1 MTLRFD
7 CNILIEVIGADNAH
21 QILKVLGINLSEVSG
36 QETIDPECEWQCSWE
51 KAWWPIRARQLN
63 LTDLY
68 SVRWTHTEEAGID
81 DIEIVEI
88 VDADQ
93 DQESL
98 GEWLREIAGNVGSSN
113 GNVRCAEVK
122 S

>member
-36 QETIDPECEWQCSWE
+36 QETIDSECEWQCSWE

-68 SVRWTHTEEAGID
+68 AVRWTHTEEAGID

-88 VDADQ
+88 VDSRKCWV
-93 DQESL
+93 E
-98 GEWLREIAGNVGSSN
+98 
-113 GNVRCAEVK
+113 
-122 S
+122 